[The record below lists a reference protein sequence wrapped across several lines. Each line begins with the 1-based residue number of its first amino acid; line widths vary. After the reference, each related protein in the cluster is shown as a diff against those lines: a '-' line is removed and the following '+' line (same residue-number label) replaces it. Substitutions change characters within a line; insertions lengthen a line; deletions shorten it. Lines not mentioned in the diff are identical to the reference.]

1 MAKKKLS
8 YEEAVQRIEEI
19 VEVLENEEVSLDNS
33 MKLYKEGIEL
43 SYLCQE
49 KLNAAEQEITI
60 LQKDGFGN
68 LTETIFDIG
77 EE

>member
-8 YEEAVQRIEEI
+8 YEEAVQRIEDI

-33 MKLYKEGIEL
+33 IKLYKEGVGL

-49 KLNAAEQEITI
+49 KLSAAEKEITI
-60 LQKDGFGN
+60 LQKDGLGN
-68 LTETIFDIG
+68 LSETVFDIG